1 MAQGPDFDRHIEIHS
16 LKNVDVY
23 HIACRIL
30 NLKPNP
36 YATAGSLNNLT
47 SIFRSTTNKCS
58 QLFIHI
64 PVVLFLLFLNFSIQ
78 ICIIKFKNN
87 KKNTPGTCINN

>member
-1 MAQGPDFDRHIEIHS
+1 MAQGPDFKQHMEINS

-30 NLKPNP
+30 NIEPNR

-47 SIFRSTTNKCS
+47 CIFRVRTNRCS
-58 QLFIHI
+58 KSFIDI
-64 PVVLFLLFLNFSIQ
+64 SVVLFLLFLNFIMR
-78 ICIIKFKNN
+78 I
-87 KKNTPGTCINN
+87 

>member
-1 MAQGPDFDRHIEIHS
+1 MQAIFMAQGPDFNQHIEIHS

-47 SIFRSTTNKCS
+47 GIFRSRTNKCS
-58 QLFIHI
+58 QSSIDI
-64 PVVLFLLFLNFSIQ
+64 SVVLFFIIFLYFIMQ
-78 ICIIKFKNN
+78 I
-87 KKNTPGTCINN
+87 

>member
-1 MAQGPDFDRHIEIHS
+1 MQAIFMAQGPDFNRNIEIHS

-36 YATAGSLNNLT
+36 FATAGSLHNLT
-47 SIFRSTTNKCS
+47 RIFRSTTNKCS
-58 QLFIHI
+58 QLFIHT
-64 PVVLFLLFLNFSIQ
+64 PVVLFLLFLNFIIQ
-78 ICIIKFKNN
+78 I
-87 KKNTPGTCINN
+87 

>member
-1 MAQGPDFDRHIEIHS
+1 MQAIFTAQGPDFNEHMEINS
-16 LKNVDVY
+16 LKNVDIY

-47 SIFRSTTNKCS
+47 SIFRSRTNKS
-58 QLFIHI
+58 PELFIHI
-64 PVVLFLLFLNFSIQ
+64 TVVFFLLFLNFIIQ
-78 ICIIKFKNN
+78 I
-87 KKNTPGTCINN
+87 

>member
-1 MAQGPDFDRHIEIHS
+1 MQAIFMAQGPDFNENMEIHS
-16 LKNVDVY
+16 LKNVDIY

-47 SIFRSTTNKCS
+47 SIFRSRKNKS
-58 QLFIHI
+58 PQLFIHI
-64 PVVLFLLFLNFSIQ
+64 PVVFFLLFLNFIIQ
-78 ICIIKFKNN
+78 I
-87 KKNTPGTCINN
+87 